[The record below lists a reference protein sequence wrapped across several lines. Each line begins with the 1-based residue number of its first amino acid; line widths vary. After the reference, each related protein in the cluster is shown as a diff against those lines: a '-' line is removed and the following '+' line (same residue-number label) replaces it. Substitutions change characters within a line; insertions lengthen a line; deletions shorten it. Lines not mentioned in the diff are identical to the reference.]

1 MVHGSCAVAPS
12 IILSTRGRTLHQI
25 NCFQLWTQ
33 SNGRLDRLSTMESYE
48 QQWILQRPLSRVKS
62 SPQHPQRTYPFQHQ
76 GCGSGY
82 HFQSRNTHNEDTET
96 HVVTNKTSYE

>member
-33 SNGRLDRLSTMESYE
+33 SNGRLDRLSTMKSYE

-62 SPQHPQRTYPFQHQ
+62 SPQHPQRTLIHFSIRVAALSIT
-76 GCGSGY
+76 SGAGKY
-82 HFQSRNTHNEDTET
+82 TQ
-96 HVVTNKTSYE
+96 